1 MANPTQL
8 QPLGPHAVRRANSKD
23 PAHLP
28 LHRRLLFPYEGINAK
43 LPRLVEG
50 QGEDIDIINDK

>member
-1 MANPTQL
+1 MAYPAQSQAPGP
-8 QPLGPHAVRRANSKD
+8 QPVRRTSKD

-28 LHRRLLFPYEGINAK
+28 LHRRLLFPYEGLQAK

-50 QGEDIDIINDK
+50 QGEDIGIINDK